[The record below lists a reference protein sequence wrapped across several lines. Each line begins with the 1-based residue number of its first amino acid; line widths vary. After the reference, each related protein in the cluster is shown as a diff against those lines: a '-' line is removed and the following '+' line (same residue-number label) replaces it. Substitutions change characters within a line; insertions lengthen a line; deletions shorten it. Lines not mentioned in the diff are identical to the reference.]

1 MSLRVTERQRRFAE
15 AYLETGSAAQA
26 AERAGYPAGHGSRA
40 LKSRGVQDC
49 LDALRR
55 ARDEGSDVAS
65 AQEVL
70 VYLTGVMR
78 GESDEGKSGAST
90 PRMKAAELLGKR
102 LGVFNEVA
110 EEIRP
115 PVILDDL
122 PRPGGG
128 EPPAGIQPPGGG

>member
-1 MSLRVTERQRRFAE
+1 MTERQRRFAE
-15 AYLETGSAAQA
+15 AYLETGSAARA
-26 AERAGYPAGHGSRA
+26 AERAGYSGKNASRV
-40 LKSRGVQDC
+40 LESRGVRACLEAMRPEQQPQD
-49 LDALRR
+49 D
-55 ARDEGSDVAS
+55 GDVAS

-70 VYLTGVMR
+70 EYLTGVMR
-78 GESDEGKSGAST
+78 GEGDGDGRQGASS

-110 EEIRP
+110 EDVKP

-128 EPPAGIQPPGGG
+128 EPPAGNLPPGGG